1 MKKCVLF
8 FLLLTPFFSFSQT
21 DYSSRWEDFFSYN
34 RVKDFITV
42 DDNIYALTDN
52 AVFIYDTNSKETQKL
67 SSINGLSGE
76 TTSAIH
82 FNTSNRRLVIGY
94 ETGLI
99 EILNEDGTIKIS
111 ADIVNFNQSGEKR
124 INHISEFNNKLYIS
138 TPFAIVVYDID
149 KLEFGDTYFIGENS
163 TSVRIYQT
171 LIANNQIYAA
181 TENGIY
187 VASLSNPNLIDF
199 NNWPLLFTGNYSNII
214 RFNALI
220 YASIGTDLVK
230 INGSNSTPEKKFP
243 NTIKKIKSNGQ
254 NLIITSELEAT
265 VLNTNLT
272 QVYKS
277 SQTANFNF
285 TLNNASSFGNDLFL
299 ATNEYGILQIPFSG
313 NQSFTEIHPKGPLSN
328 SVFSMDALNK
338 NIWFVYG
345 GYDSSSY
352 EPFGN
357 LKGFSHY
364 NGAVWKNKAFS
375 TAFLPVYDLVHVN
388 IDPAH
393 ENRVLISSFS
403 QNYTGE
409 ILSGGGLLEVVD
421 DKIVS
426 FYTSENS
433 DLEDGFKNDP
443 TKYTTRIGGSVFDPQ
458 GNLWISDAFAT
469 KQLKKLTPTGT
480 WKKIDLRSLQTDI
493 ALETNEVTIDK
504 TNSLWLGTRRNGAYV
519 YNETGDRKRALTTEP
534 TKGNLP
540 HANVR
545 TIAVD
550 RNNKIWLGT
559 QSGLA
564 VFYNANGVFEA
575 SIYDAEPIIIL
586 DDGIP
591 KKLLGNQTI
600 NSIVVDGADNKWF
613 GTDNGGV
620 LYTNPSGQKTLASF
634 NKDNSPLPSNKI
646 LNISVDITNGKV
658 YFATDKGVVAYKSK
672 VASFGETLEE
682 VYAYPNPA
690 LKNHQTIT
698 IDGRN
703 GNHLPKGTNVKI
715 LDVAGNLVYETNVVE
730 GQEIQGGK
738 VVWNKTNLAGKKVAS
753 GIYIVLLSNDDASE
767 TTTTKIAIIN

>member
-1 MKKCVLF
+1 MKKNILF
-8 FLLLTPFFSFSQT
+8 FSLLTPFFLFSQT
-21 DYSSRWEDFFSYN
+21 DFSSRWEDFFSYN
-34 RVKDFITV
+34 SVKDFIAV
-42 DDNIYALTDN
+42 DDKIYALTDN
-52 AVFIYDTNSKETQKL
+52 AVFIYDTNSKETQKR

-99 EILNEDGTIKIS
+99 EVLNEDGTIKIS

-138 TPFAIVVYDID
+138 TPFAIVVYDIN

-163 TSVRIYQT
+163 TSVRINQT

-199 NNWPLLFTGNYSNII
+199 NNWPLLFAGNYSNII

-220 YASIGTDLVK
+220 YASIGTDLIK
-230 INGSNSTPEKKFP
+230 INGSNSTVEKRFP
-243 NTIKKIKSNGQ
+243 TPIKKLKINGQ
-254 NLIITSELEAT
+254 SLIVTSELEAT
-265 VLNTNLT
+265 VLDTNLT
-272 QVYKS
+272 EVYKS
-277 SQTANFNF
+277 TPTVDYNF

-313 NQSFTEIHPKGPLSN
+313 NQVFTEIHPKGPLSN

-345 GYDSSSY
+345 GYSSAY
-352 EPFGN
+352 VPTGN
-357 LKGFSHY
+357 LKGYSHY
-364 NGAVWKNKAFS
+364 NGLEWKN
-375 TAFLPVYDLVHVN
+375 TAFTSAFPIYDLVYVT
-388 IDPAH
+388 IDPNYD
-393 ENRVLISSFS
+393 NRVFISSFS
-403 QNYTGE
+403 DTTSGN

-421 DKIVS
+421 DQIIN
-426 FYTSENS
+426 FYNS
-433 DLEDGFKNDP
+433 KNSPLEDLFPNDLNRI
-443 TKYTTRIGGSVFDPQ
+443 TTRINGTTFDNQ
-458 GNLWISDAFAT
+458 GNLWVTDVLAIN
-469 KQLKKLTPTGT
+469 KLKKLSSGGI
-480 WKKIDLRSLQTDI
+480 WQSFDLRSIQTNK
-493 ALETNEVTIDK
+493 AEELNTIRVDK
-504 TNSLWLGTRRNGAYV
+504 SNSLWIGTRRNGAYV
-519 YNETGDRKRALTTEP
+519 FNQTGDRKRALTTEP

-564 VFYNANGVFEA
+564 VFYNANGLFDA

-600 NSIVVDGADNKWF
+600 NSIAVDGADNKWF

-658 YFATDKGVVAYKSK
+658 YFATDKGIVAYKSN

-698 IDGRN
+698 IDGKN
-703 GNHLPKGTNVKI
+703 GNHLPNGINVKI

-738 VVWNKTNLAGKKVAS
+738 VVWNKTNLAGQKVAS

>member
-1 MKKCVLF
+1 MKKYLLF
-8 FLLLTPFFSFSQT
+8 FLLLIPFFSFSQT

-34 RVKDFITV
+34 SVKDFITV
-42 DDNIYALTDN
+42 NDKIYALTDN

-82 FNTSNRRLVIGY
+82 FNISNRRLVIGY

-99 EILNEDGTIKIS
+99 EVLNEDGTIKIS

-124 INHISEFNNKLYIS
+124 INHISEFNNNLYIS

-149 KLEFGDTYFIGENS
+149 KLEFGDTYFIGANS
-163 TSVRIYQT
+163 TSVRINQT

-199 NNWPLLFTGNYSNII
+199 NNWTLLFTGNYSNII

-220 YASIGTDLVK
+220 YTSIGNDLIK
-230 INGSNSTPEKKFP
+230 INGSNSTVEKTFP
-243 NTIKKIKSNGQ
+243 NTIKKLKSNGQ

-265 VLNTNLT
+265 VLNTSLT

-277 SQTANFNF
+277 SQTANYNF

-299 ATNEYGILQIPFSG
+299 ATKEYGILQIPFSG

-345 GYDSSSY
+345 GYNSAY
-352 EPFGN
+352 VPIGN

-364 NGAVWKNKAFS
+364 NGSEWKNTSFT
-375 TAFLPVYDLVHVN
+375 TAFPMYDLVHVT
-388 IDPAH
+388 IDPNH
-393 ENRVLISSFS
+393 DNRAFISSFS
-403 QNYTGE
+403 DTNSGN

-421 DKIVS
+421 DQIIN
-426 FYTSENS
+426 FYNS
-433 DLEDGFKNDP
+433 KNSLLEDLFPNDP
-443 TKYTTRIGGSVFDPQ
+443 NRITTRVNGTTFDNQ
-458 GNLWISDAFAT
+458 GNLWVTDVLAT
-469 KQLKKLTPTGT
+469 NKLKKLSPGGV
-480 WKKIDLRSLQTDI
+480 WKSFDIRSIQTNK
-493 ALETNEVTIDK
+493 AEELNTIKVDK
-504 TNSLWLGTRRNGAYV
+504 SNSLWIGTRRNGAYV
-519 YNETGDRKRALTTEP
+519 FNQTGGRKRALTTEP

-540 HANVR
+540 HSNVR

-600 NSIVVDGADNKWF
+600 NSIAVDGADNKWF
-613 GTDNGGV
+613 GTDTGGV

-738 VVWNKTNLAGKKVAS
+738 VVWNKTNLAGQKVAS

-767 TTTTKIAIIN
+767 TTSTKIAIIN